1 VSDSVTRTQCALVSV
16 AVVGHHRR
24 VSGSATKVF
33 ESAAAALFDVQ
44 DGAAIAV
51 GGFGLVGN
59 PEALIVALAARNT
72 KRLTIMSNNC
82 GNQGRGLAI
91 LLQQRQVA
99 RVICSFVGGN
109 PDLEEQMLAGEVAVE
124 LNPQGTLAER
134 LRAGGAGIAA
144 FFTPTGAGTIVA
156 EGKEVRDFGGRPHV
170 LETALM
176 PDFALVRAAVG
187 DPLGNLRFYR
197 TSRNFNPLAAMA
209 GRVTIAE
216 VDQLVP
222 VGELGPDDI
231 HLPGIFVQRVV
242 HVPEHVNYIEFRT
255 VQPTG

>member
-1 VSDSVTRTQCALVSV
+1 V
-16 AVVGHHRR
+16 AEPA
-24 VSGSATKVF
+24 SKLFSSA
-33 ESAAAALFDVQ
+33 EAALFDLD

-59 PEALIVALAARNT
+59 PEALIQAVAARGCE
-72 KRLTIMSNNC
+72 RLTIMSNNC
-82 GNQGRGLAI
+82 GNQGRGLAV
-91 LLQQRQVA
+91 LLQQHQVA
-99 RVICSFVGGN
+99 RVVCSFVGGN
-109 PDLEEQMLAGEVAVE
+109 PDLEQQMLSGEVEVE

-144 FFTPTGAGTIVA
+144 FFTPTGAGTVVA
-156 EGKEVRDFGGRPHV
+156 EGKEVREFDGRPHV
-170 LETALM
+170 LETALK

-216 VDQLVP
+216 VDELVE

-231 HLPGIFVQRVV
+231 HLPGIFVQRIV
-242 HVPEHVNYIEFRT
+242 HVPEHVNFIEYRT
-255 VQPTG
+255 VREG